1 MFVFRNI
8 QISFLA
14 IALLIISTTYGQ
26 QAIIKVL
33 DQKTNE
39 PVPYA
44 HVCFESVSSGEQR
57 HSMTNDDGEVVNDCP
72 RQAIIAV
79 TYVGYETLF
88 DTINSGESVTIGL
101 KPAVLNMNEVVVTAQ
116 YTPQRVDKSIY
127 KIKVIGVKQIE
138 QKAATNLRDLF
149 NDELGIRV
157 SQDAALGASMSIR
170 GLSGEHVKFLVDG
183 VPMIGRM
190 NGNIDLGQINLNNVD
205 HVEIIEG
212 PMSVVYGSNALA
224 GVVNIITKQ
233 NRNTK
238 FEAFAETYT
247 ESVGVFNINGA
258 VSYKKKKNIF
268 SLAGARNFFG
278 GYSPETD
285 IDSRDLQ
292 WKPKRQYSFDG
303 SYLYDNKKYKIRF
316 TSQYFNEKLWNKG
329 NVIADLYAYD
339 TYFYTTRFTN
349 TLDVSSK
356 IGAHRYFSVIAAYS
370 IYDRERETFFKNLHT
385 LEQYPKGGDTTRFNS
400 VTFRPVISKSKDDS
414 KLNYQFGLDFNIEN
428 GKGEKITGGEQSIG
442 DYAGFLSLKYDPIP
456 SLTIQPGL
464 RLIYNT
470 NYQAPLVY
478 SLNLKWNAQEYM
490 NIRASFA
497 RGFRAPSLKELYL
510 YFVDVNHD
518 IRGNDQLDAED
529 SYNVNLSYDF
539 NRESNKVLYGFEF
552 DLFYNKINN
561 LITLAKVNQTEYTY
575 INVDYFVSQGFQTEL
590 KYSHYPNIT
599 WKIGMIL
606 TGRQNDLEDDDYEV
620 NEFYYTTDVTSSL
633 TYSIVKIDLD
643 FSVFYKYTGKTPQ
656 YQVDLNENLVEG
668 YVPAYNSMD
677 ISVIKN
683 LMNRRLQLSIG
694 VKNLFNNT
702 VLPAVGGSSGEIH
715 SGGDN
720 PIAWGR
726 TMFLRA
732 AYTFKKF

>member
-1 MFVFRNI
+1 MFVFRYI
-8 QISFLA
+8 QFLFLVA
-14 IALLIISTTYGQ
+14 ALLTVTTLFGQ
-26 QAIIKVL
+26 QAVIKVL
-33 DQKTNE
+33 DQKTSD

-44 HVCFESVSSGEQR
+44 HVCFEAVSSGEQK
-57 HSMTNDDGEVVNDCP
+57 HNMTDDNGEVVNDC
-72 RQAIIAV
+72 QEKTIIAI
-79 TYVGYETLF
+79 TFVGYETMF
-88 DTINSGESVTIGL
+88 DTIEPGESKTVAL
-101 KPAVLNMNEVVVTAQ
+101 NPAIMNMNEVVVTAQ
-116 YTPQRVDKSIY
+116 YAPQRVDKSIY
-127 KIKVIGVKQIE
+127 KIKVIGIQQIE
-138 QKAATNLRDLF
+138 QKAANNLSELF
-149 NDELGIRV
+149 KDELSIRV

-170 GLSGEHVKFLVDG
+170 GLSGEHVKFLIDG

-205 HVEIIEG
+205 HIEIIEG

-233 NRNTK
+233 NKNTK

-247 ESVGVFNINGA
+247 ESVGVFNFNGS
-258 VSYKKKKNIF
+258 VSYKKSNNVF

-278 GYSPETD
+278 GYSPESDT
-285 IDSRDLQ
+285 RDLL

-303 SYLYDNKKYKIRF
+303 SYLYDNNKYKIRY

-329 NVIADLYAYD
+329 NVLGDLYAYD

-356 IGAHRYFSVIAAYS
+356 IGAHRYFSMVAAYS
-370 IYDRERETFFKNLHT
+370 IYNRERDTYYKNLHT
-385 LEQYPKGGDTTRFNS
+385 QEQFPKGGDKTIFNALA
-400 VTFRPVISKSKDDS
+400 FRPVISKSKEDS
-414 KLNYQFGLDFNIEN
+414 KLNYQFGLDINVEN
-428 GKGEKITGGEQSIG
+428 GSGEKITGGEQSIG
-442 DYAGFLSLKYDPIP
+442 DYAGFLSVKYDPIP
-456 SLTIQPGL
+456 TLTIQPGF

-470 NYQAPLVY
+470 NYQAPFIY
-478 SLNLKWNAQEYM
+478 TLNLKWNAMEYM
-490 NIRASFA
+490 NIRGSFG

-518 IRGNDQLDAED
+518 IQGNDQLDAED

-561 LITLAKVNQTEYTY
+561 LITIAKVNKTEYTY
-575 INVDYFVSQGFQTEL
+575 INVDYSVSQGFQTGL
-590 KYSHYPNIT
+590 KYSLYPNLT
-599 WKIGMIL
+599 WNVGVVL
-606 TGRQNDLEDDDYEV
+606 TGRKNDLEDDAYEAK
-620 NEFYYTTDVTSSL
+620 EFFYTTDVSSSL
-633 TYSIVKIDLD
+633 TYSIIKFSLD
-643 FSVFYKYTGKTPQ
+643 FSVFYKYTGQTPQ
-656 YQVDLNENLVEG
+656 YELDLDDNLVEG

-683 LMNRRLQLSIG
+683 LLNRRLQVSVS

-702 VLPAVGGSSGEIH
+702 ILPPVGGSSGEIH

-726 TMFLRA
+726 TVFLRA

>member
-8 QISFLA
+8 QCCFLI
-14 IALLIISTTYGQ
+14 IASLIISSSFGQ
-26 QAIIKVL
+26 QAVIKVL
-33 DQKTNE
+33 DQKTND
-39 PVPYA
+39 PIPYA

-57 HSMTNDDGEVVNDCP
+57 HSMTNDDGEVPNDCP
-72 RQAIIAV
+72 GQAIIAI
-79 TYVGYETLF
+79 TFVGYETLF
-88 DTINSGESVTIGL
+88 DTINSGENITVQL

-138 QKAATNLRDLF
+138 QKAATNLTELF
-149 NDELGIRV
+149 NDELSIRV

-190 NGNIDLGQINLNNVD
+190 NGNIDLGQINLNNVE

-233 NRNTK
+233 NKNTK
-238 FEAFAETYT
+238 LEAFAEMYT
-247 ESVGVFNINGA
+247 ESVGVFNFNGS
-258 VSYKKKKNIF
+258 VSFKRKKNIF

-278 GYSPETD
+278 GYSPE
-285 IDSRDLQ
+285 SNERDLQ

-303 SYLYDNKKYKIRF
+303 SYLYDNKNYKIRF

-329 NVIADLYAYD
+329 NVIQPVYAFD
-339 TYFYTTRFTN
+339 SYFYTTRFTN
-349 TLDVSSK
+349 TLDVSTK
-356 IGAHRYFSVIAAYS
+356 IGTHRYFSMIAAYS
-370 IYDRERETFFKNLHT
+370 IYDRARESYFKNLYS
-385 LEQYPKGGDTTRFNS
+385 LEQVLKGEDTTKFKAF
-400 VTFRPVISKSKDDS
+400 TFRPVISKSKNDS

-428 GKGEKITGGEQSIG
+428 GSGQRITDGEQSIG

-456 SLTIQPGL
+456 SFTIQPGI

-470 NYQAPLVY
+470 KYKAPLVY

-510 YFVDVNHD
+510 YFVDVNHN
-518 IRGNDQLDAED
+518 IQGNDQLDAED

-561 LITLAKVNQTEYTY
+561 LITLAQVNQTEYTY
-575 INVDYFVSQGFQTEL
+575 INVDYFVSQGFQTSL
-590 KYSHYPNIT
+590 KYSLYPHMT
-599 WKIGMIL
+599 WKIGMVL
-606 TGRQNDLEDDDYEV
+606 TGRQNDLVEDAYEV
-620 NEFYYTTDVTSSL
+620 KDFFYTTDVTSSL
-633 TYSIVKIDLD
+633 TYSIIKVSLD
-643 FSVFYKYTGKTPQ
+643 FSLFYKYTGKTPQ
-656 YQVDLNENLVEG
+656 YRVDENENLVEG

-677 ISVIKN
+677 ISMIKN
-683 LMNRRLQLSIG
+683 LFNRRLQVSVG
-694 VKNLFNNT
+694 VKNLFDNT
-702 VLPAVGGSSGEIH
+702 TLPAVGGATGEIH
-715 SGGDN
+715 SGGDTQ
-720 PIAWGR
+720 IAWGR
-726 TMFLRA
+726 TVFLRA